1 VQCTKCQEKMAPGD
15 GRKHLGQLLCEDC
28 YMDAL
33 SPAKACDPWAVHSAK
48 TFEKEQGGAVQLTDR
63 QKRIL
68 LVLEETG
75 GVEPRMMIERLNI
88 SPADLEREIAT
99 LRHLEKVSAE
109 LREGRKYIVLWQK
122 KGL

>member
-1 VQCTKCQEKMAPGD
+1 
-15 GRKHLGQLLCEDC
+15 
-28 YMDAL
+28 
-33 SPAKACDPWAVHSAK
+33 
-48 TFEKEQGGAVQLTDR
+48 
-63 QKRIL
+63 
-68 LVLEETG
+68 
-75 GVEPRMMIERLNI
+75 MMIERLNI

>member
-1 VQCTKCQEKMAPGD
+1 
-15 GRKHLGQLLCEDC
+15 
-28 YMDAL
+28 MDAL